1 MKIGMVTDSLGTLG
15 FDEVLDAAASLGL
28 DCVEFATGNWST
40 APHIDIDVLLRSK
53 KARDAFTG
61 GVAERGLT
69 ISALTC
75 NGNSLH
81 PGRSGKEHDKVIRKT
96 IELAPMIGVDRV
108 VLMSGCPG
116 AKGDKHPNWITVAWP
131 PETTEIL
138 EYQWNEV
145 LIPYWRELV
154 GFARKKGIRHL
165 CLELHGG
172 QNVYNVATLM
182 RLRAACGAA
191 VGVNFD
197 PSHLMWMGADPI
209 AAIEALG
216 PAIFHVHAKDTRI
229 DPRNVALNSRLE
241 TRPSVQARER
251 SWNYVTLGYGQR
263 RGFLA
268 RLLPGAPARRLR
280 RRPVDRARGHGAL
293 ADGGDA
299 EVGRTPEARRHRRAG
314 KLRAAED
321 LSTTQQTFCRRDAL
335 SDLRIGLIGS
345 GFMGQAHA
353 DAFRRAA
360 LLYPKLP
367 ARPVLAMLADRDEP
381 TAAAAAARFGFAE
394 IDRRLAALVDGPR
407 HRRRRH
413 HLAEQPA
420 P

>member
-40 APHIDIDVLLRSK
+40 APHIDIDALLRSK

-61 GVAERGLT
+61 RVAERGLT

-116 AKGDKHPNWITVAWP
+116 AKGDRHPNWITVAWP

-154 GFARKKGIRHL
+154 AFARKKGIRRL

-229 DPRNVALNSRLE
+229 DPRNLALNSRLE

-251 SWNYVTLGYGQR
+251 SWNYVTLGYGHGEDFWR
-263 RGFLA
+263 AFCLA
-268 RLLPGAPARRLR
+268 LR
-280 RRPVDRARGHGAL
+280 RVGY
-293 ADGGDA
+293 DGVLSI
-299 EVGRTPEARRHRRAG
+299 EH
-314 KLRAAED
+314 ED
-321 LSTTQQTFCRRDAL
+321 MAL
-335 SDLRIGLIGS
+335 SPMEGMRKS
-345 GFMGQAHA
+345 VE
-353 DAFRRAA
+353 
-360 LLYPKLP
+360 LLKRVAIVEPASYELPK
-367 ARPVLAMLADRDEP
+367 
-381 TAAAAAARFGFAE
+381 
-394 IDRRLAALVDGPR
+394 I
-407 HRRRRH
+407 
-413 HLAEQPA
+413 
-420 P
+420 

>member
-40 APHIDIDVLLRSK
+40 APHIDIDALLRSK

-61 GVAERGLT
+61 RVAERGLT

-116 AKGDKHPNWITVAWP
+116 AKGDRHPNWITVAWP

-154 GFARKKGIRHL
+154 AFARKKGIRHL

-251 SWNYVTLGYGQR
+251 SWNYVTLGYGHGEDFWR
-263 RGFLA
+263 AFCLA
-268 RLLPGAPARRLR
+268 LR
-280 RRPVDRARGHGAL
+280 RVGY
-293 ADGGDA
+293 DGVLSI
-299 EVGRTPEARRHRRAG
+299 EH
-314 KLRAAED
+314 ED
-321 LSTTQQTFCRRDAL
+321 MAL
-335 SDLRIGLIGS
+335 SPMEGMRKS
-345 GFMGQAHA
+345 VE
-353 DAFRRAA
+353 
-360 LLYPKLP
+360 LLKRVAIVEPASYELPK
-367 ARPVLAMLADRDEP
+367 
-381 TAAAAAARFGFAE
+381 
-394 IDRRLAALVDGPR
+394 I
-407 HRRRRH
+407 
-413 HLAEQPA
+413 
-420 P
+420 